1 MICCF
6 LITNIFKQK
15 HIPED
20 LSSERTCLEAL
31 TRRGSS
37 NMLKWLCAPVNFER
51 HFRHN
56 PPWGLSLLALHA
68 FLRLGDPCKLCV
80 SHSSPTKW
88 KKNLIYLSVL
98 WEVCSCG
105 VVLYLIGLLKT
116 VSNLTHTKTRKAGN
130 ISPSPSGIDI
140 IKAQG
145 I

>member
-1 MICCF
+1 MIFCF
-6 LITNIFKQK
+6 LIINIFKQK

-20 LSSERTCLEAL
+20 LPSERTCLETL
-31 TRRGSS
+31 TRRDSS
-37 NMLKWLCAPVNFER
+37 NMLKWLCASVNFER

-56 PPWGLSLLALHA
+56 TPWGLSLFALHA
-68 FLRLGDPCKLCV
+68 SLRLSDSWKLCA

-116 VSNLTHTKTRKAGN
+116 VNNLTHIKTRKAGN